1 MRIDG
6 GLKWGFRGNTCGAG
20 PKKRFNCLICLR
32 YTRRIR
38 YICLLYRHCG
48 PKWNPGLQIL
58 LSILSTIE
66 ILLFFLLLLRSII
79 PFFATVCHHIPLLF
93 RIYSQFFIDVLQLCP
108 FLTTLPPAT
117 CIFGW
122 LHWNCMLARKVKR
135 PPPPPHR
142 SCFPT
147 VVAAATV
154 VGIMSSYYAATLLR
168 LRLECRPLGRGSWVA
183 GYWQIKCLSAQILYI
198 KK

>member
-1 MRIDG
+1 VEIHAERDQKNG
-6 GLKWGFRGNTCGAG
+6 STAWYVCVTRGVYAIFVYCTGTVGQNEIT
-20 PKKRFNCLICLR
+20 
-32 YTRRIR
+32 
-38 YICLLYRHCG
+38 
-48 PKWNPGLQIL
+48 GLQIL
-58 LSILSTIE
+58 LSILSAIE
-66 ILLFFLLLLRSII
+66 ILLFFLPILRSII